1 MAEVE
6 HLRRLGATAAKK
18 YSTATGIFSTHFAS
32 EHLLRDVVKDSTI
45 DIMHVF
51 FCGMTRYLIS
61 WLLDI
66 LIPHDFTWAQLNE
79 AKDAFPWGRGV
90 RIPPLERSKVQHSP
104 TNPNPNGTL
113 TRLLTLTTT
122 KYSN

>member
-18 YSTATGIFSTHFAS
+18 YSTETGIFSTYFAS

-51 FCGMTRYLIS
+51 FCGMTRYL
-61 WLLDI
+61 
-66 LIPHDFTWAQLNE
+66 
-79 AKDAFPWGRGV
+79 
-90 RIPPLERSKVQHSP
+90 
-104 TNPNPNGTL
+104 
-113 TRLLTLTTT
+113 
-122 KYSN
+122 